1 MKRVSVSELK
11 ARLSRYLSMVKAGE
25 EVLITERGK
34 PVAHLTPLPSLEP
47 DNEEEEWAR
56 LRRMEAQGLIRIG
69 TGKLPPGWYKS
80 YGPPDPEGKLLTTL
94 IEERRQG
101 R

>member
-34 PVAHLTPLPSLEP
+34 PVAHLTPLRSLEL
-47 DNEEEEWAR
+47 DNEEEWPR

-94 IEERRQG
+94 IKERRQG